1 MPKILAFV
9 LALVLLATGLVFATS
24 VAIAGVA
31 LLGAWKLRNSWRR
44 LVGSRAAV
52 SGDPEADGPMGAP
65 SRVPGVYLS
74 HLRKAGAASV
84 TDVRA
89 KD

>member
-9 LALVLLATGLVFATS
+9 LALVLLAAGLVFATS

-31 LLGAWKLRNSWRR
+31 LLGAWKLKKVWGR
-44 LVGSRAAV
+44 LTGGKPVRAEVPDEGPLGSQ
-52 SGDPEADGPMGAP
+52 
-65 SRVPGVYLS
+65 SRVPGVYLGQ
-74 HLRKAGAASV
+74 LRKAGAADV

-89 KD
+89 K